1 MNVRKTPFLED
12 DLRRL
17 DGDAALLLVLA
28 GVGEAGLTG
37 LGTGDDTGLG
47 HERIGQRRLAVVDVR
62 DDGHVADVPL
72 LVHHGTDFVD
82 GKVNLGYGAGREREK
97 GEKSINVRLESAFL
111 LVGLRGAR
119 GRRRLWK
126 NQFHLDVCW
135 NRFLLNNYFHKSWNN
150 KTTAGCPFT
159 RHPRRRS
166 LLRHDFLSPTP
177 ESHPLLLP
185 RE

>member
-1 MNVRKTPFLED
+1 MKVRKTHFLED

-97 GEKSINVRLESAFL
+97 KG
-111 LVGLRGAR
+111 
-119 GRRRLWK
+119 K
-126 NQFHLDVCW
+126 NQ
-135 NRFLLNNYFHKSWNN
+135 
-150 KTTAGCPFT
+150 
-159 RHPRRRS
+159 
-166 LLRHDFLSPTP
+166 
-177 ESHPLLLP
+177 
-185 RE
+185 